1 MDLKTINQSRHLDY
15 KTKDVLK
22 FKTKQ
27 KNGES
32 LGSIVAKTLF
42 SDTNKWTSL
51 VSEEGT
57 RERKRHQL

>member
-1 MDLKTINQSRHLDY
+1 MDY

-51 VSEEGT
+51 VSAEGT